1 MSSIRLFVLG
11 AFAENGAMH
20 GHALRLLAEQ
30 EHIDRWADV
39 AGSAIYGAL
48 KRLAAEG
55 LLAEVRTER
64 EGNYPERQVY
74 DITES
79 GRTVLDELRLD
90 AIRDVVMRP
99 DPVDLGLARIGPELS
114 ARLPELLDDRLAE
127 LRLMLAS
134 EEQRNERIDQYLT
147 PMERLVV
154 RHKVARLRADIAWHE
169 DVVAALPEIIAHER
183 SRGTATSVTEPTTTD
198 PTTTHRTDA
207 PA

>member
-74 DITES
+74 DITDD
-79 GRTVLDELRLD
+79 GRAVLDELRLD
-90 AIRDVVMRP
+90 AIREIVVRP
-99 DPVDLGLARIGPELS
+99 DPVDLGLARVGPGLS
-114 ARLPELLDDRLAE
+114 TRLPELLDDRLAE
-127 LRLMLAS
+127 LRLLLAS
-134 EEQRNERIDQYLT
+134 EEQRNDRIDQYLT
-147 PMERLVV
+147 PMERMVV
-154 RHKVARLRADIAWHE
+154 RHKAARLRAEIAWHDE
-169 DVVAALPEIIAHER
+169 LVSVLPEIMAFEQ
-183 SRGTATSVTEPTTTD
+183 SRGGSTSAPPSPT
-198 PTTTHRTDA
+198 PA
-207 PA
+207 P

>member
-1 MSSIRLFVLG
+1 VSSIRLFVLG

-74 DITES
+74 DITDD
-79 GRTVLDELRLD
+79 GRAVLDELRLD
-90 AIRDVVMRP
+90 AIRDVVVRP
-99 DPVDLGLARIGPELS
+99 DPVDLGLARIGPVLS
-114 ARLPELLDDRLAE
+114 ARLPELLGDRLAE
-127 LRLMLAS
+127 LRLLCAS
-134 EEQRNERIDQYLT
+134 EEQRNDRIAQYLT
-147 PMERLVV
+147 PMERMVV
-154 RHKVARLRADIAWHE
+154 SHKVARIRADIAWHE
-169 DVVAALPEIIAHER
+169 ELVAALPEIVAHER
-183 SRGTATSVTEPTTTD
+183 SRGAAPLPSDPATPS
-198 PTTTHRTDA
+198 HRTDA